1 MELYWG
7 YNNVQIKKKDKQKA
21 VFITHIKVY
30 KPSIMFLN
38 LTNSLATFQM
48 MINDILRDLINIE
61 DVVAFIND
69 ILVRRKDKKRH
80 NKIVKEVLRKIK
92 ANDLYIKPK
101 KCMWKIKE
109 INFLEL
115 VMKVDGI
122 KIQEEKVVGVL
133 E

>member
-1 MELYWG
+1 
-7 YNNVQIKKKDKQKA
+7 
-21 VFITHIKVY
+21 
-30 KPSIMFLN
+30 
-38 LTNSLATFQM
+38 

-122 KIQEEKVVGVL
+122 KI
-133 E
+133 

>member
-1 MELYWG
+1 
-7 YNNVQIKKKDKQKA
+7 
-21 VFITHIKVY
+21 
-30 KPSIMFLN
+30 
-38 LTNSLATFQM
+38 

-61 DVVAFIND
+61 DVVAFMND

-122 KIQEEKVVGVL
+122 KI
-133 E
+133 

>member
-1 MELYWG
+1 M
-7 YNNVQIKKKDKQKA
+7 I
-21 VFITHIKVY
+21 
-30 KPSIMFLN
+30 
-38 LTNSLATFQM
+38 
-48 MINDILRDLINIE
+48 INDILRDLINIE
-61 DVVAFIND
+61 DVVAFMNN

-80 NKIVKEVLRKIK
+80 NKIVKEVLRRIK

-122 KIQEEKVVGVL
+122 KI
-133 E
+133 

>member
-1 MELYWG
+1 
-7 YNNVQIKKKDKQKA
+7 
-21 VFITHIKVY
+21 
-30 KPSIMFLN
+30 
-38 LTNSLATFQM
+38 M

-61 DVVAFIND
+61 DVVAFMND

-122 KIQEEKVVGVL
+122 KI
-133 E
+133 